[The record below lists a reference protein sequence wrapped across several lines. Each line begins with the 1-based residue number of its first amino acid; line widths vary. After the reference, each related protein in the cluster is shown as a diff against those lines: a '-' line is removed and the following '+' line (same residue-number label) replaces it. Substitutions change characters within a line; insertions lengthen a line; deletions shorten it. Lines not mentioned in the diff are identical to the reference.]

1 MLGAASNRPQAL
13 SDAAAAL
20 LPGSVFGVGMPAA
33 RAVRARVRRAAAL
46 RER

>member
-1 MLGAASNRPQAL
+1 MLGAASNRPQAP
-13 SDAAAAL
+13 SDAAAL
-20 LPGSVFGVGMPAA
+20 LPGSVFGVGMLAA